1 MGRAQRVKQRVRLS
15 AADRRLQIVRTAM
28 DLFARKG
35 FDGTTTK
42 EIAQASGVTE
52 AIIFRHFAT
61 KEDLYSAIIDYK
73 MKERRLQVQAA
84 LDEAASRRDDRAFFT
99 RLAEAILD
107 HYSEDPCFMR
117 LMLYSAL
124 EGHRLSQMVYETHA
138 AEMFQYLTRYITQR
152 IKEGAFRPIHP
163 RAAVRAFVGMA
174 IHHALV
180 RELFDPQ
187 QKHLKLSNRQA
198 AAIFADIFLDGVFS
212 SSESSGER
220 PSGRR
225 SLLERKAL

>member
-1 MGRAQRVKQRVRLS
+1 MKARAQERAPRGKRRVRLP

-42 EIAQASGVTE
+42 EIALASGVTE
-52 AIIFRHFAT
+52 AIIFRHFST

-84 LDEAASRRDDRAFFT
+84 LDEAAARRDDRAFFT
-99 RLAEAILD
+99 RLAQAILD
-107 HYSEDPCFMR
+107 HYGEDPSFMR
-117 LMLYSAL
+117 LMFYSAL

-138 AEMFQYLTRYITQR
+138 AEMFRYLARYISQR
-152 IKEGAFRPIHP
+152 IKEGAFRPINP
-163 RAAVRAFVGMA
+163 RVAVRAFVGMA
-174 IHHALV
+174 VHHALV

-187 QKHLKLSNRQA
+187 QKLLALSDRRA
-198 AAIFADIFLDGVFS
+198 AATFADIFLNGIFS
-212 SSESSGER
+212 DQSVSRR
-220 PSGRR
+220 PSPSRR
-225 SLLERKAL
+225 TPR